1 MEGGREMKLRIKL
14 GDDPHEEPDVYE
26 VSEMFARSVKM
37 LLDANEK
44 ATRGSYSRGY
54 DAGYNDLNLIFKE
67 GDK

>member
-1 MEGGREMKLRIKL
+1 MKKKMRLWIEGEND
-14 GDDPHEEPDVYE
+14 GDFIEYH

-54 DAGYNDLNLIFKE
+54 DAGYDAGCNDLNLIFK
-67 GDK
+67 GDE